1 MPRKMP
7 NLDTVLVNFHS
18 MEEYV
23 SELNSKPKSWMVELT
38 EEYDREVIF
47 LPISEV
53 PKININRVKKCVIVP
68 KWLWDKKLKEI
79 NK

>member
-1 MPRKMP
+1 MP

-23 SELNSKPKSWMVELT
+23 LKGDKPKSWMVELT
-38 EEYDREVIF
+38 EEYDRQVIY

-53 PKININRVKKCVIVP
+53 PKININRINKCVIVP
-68 KWLWDKKLKEI
+68 KWLWEKELKKLK
-79 NK
+79 